1 MWLVQA
7 AKPRRAGSEI
17 AVTDKEETHI
27 MSHATRRVRQGLGAA
42 AVAAAAAGI
51 AVSSAGAAAASPEG
65 TVVIDT
71 AQLIVTGTDHADRI
85 TLRVPAADT
94 SVLQVDFGDD
104 GTVEHTVNRADFGQI
119 QVNSLAGDDVVRID
133 YGAEVQPFTIV
144 DTGAGDDTA
153 FGGSGAEL
161 FRTGDG
167 DDVVDGNRGAD
178 TALLGDGADA
188 FSWDPGDGSDV
199 IEGGRGKD
207 TMVFNGSGGAEKF
220 AATANGPRLRFTRD
234 VGNIVMDT
242 DDVERVALSALGGA
256 DTVTVGDLSGT
267 DVRRVDID
275 LGAQLGGT
283 GGDGAVD
290 AVTVQGTAGRDV
302 VRVSGSDG
310 DVRIQGLKAKVT
322 ISNAE
327 PADQLTV
334 DTLAGNDDV
343 DAGRLTPGTITFS
356 VL

>member
-1 MWLVQA
+1 MSARSQVTTSSRGSFGVGSEGSGGCGARHRGQAVGLPVVGPVRGCGGSPVQGGAEGAVACDAVGALDRGGQPGTLRA
-7 AKPRRAGSEI
+7 APTRPRAGSGRRMLGAGDREEISRGIAEGHPGVVIAARIGRDPSVVSREI
-17 AVTDKEETHI
+17 ARHGG
-27 MSHATRRVRQGLGAA
+27 RGRYR
-42 AVAAAAAGI
+42 AVAAGR
-51 AVSSAGAAAASPEG
+51 AAAASRGRPK
-65 TVVIDT
+65 VRKLDASPV
-71 AQLIVTGTDHADRI
+71 
-85 TLRVPAADT
+85 LRER
-94 SVLQVDFGDD
+94 VLGRL
-104 GTVEHTVNRADFGQI
+104 RAGCSQ
-119 QVNSLAGDDVVRID
+119 
-133 YGAEVQPFTIV
+133 
-144 DTGAGDDTA
+144 
-153 FGGSGAEL
+153 
-161 FRTGDG
+161 
-167 DDVVDGNRGAD
+167 
-178 TALLGDGADA
+178 
-188 FSWDPGDGSDV
+188 
-199 IEGGRGKD
+199 D

>member
-1 MWLVQA
+1 M
-7 AKPRRAGSEI
+7 
-17 AVTDKEETHI
+17 
-27 MSHATRRVRQGLGAA
+27 
-42 AVAAAAAGI
+42 
-51 AVSSAGAAAASPEG
+51 
-65 TVVIDT
+65 IDT
-71 AQLIVTGTDHADRI
+71 GQLIVTGTNHADRI

-94 SVLQVDFGDD
+94 SVLEVDFGDD
-104 GTVEHTVNRADFGQI
+104 GTAEHTVKRADFGQI
-119 QVNSLAGDDVVRID
+119 QVNSLDGDDIVRID

-144 DTGAGDDTA
+144 DTGDGDDTV

-167 DDVVDGNRGAD
+167 DDSVDGNRGAD
-178 TALLGDGADA
+178 TALLGDGDDS
-188 FSWDPGDGSDV
+188 FTWDPGDGSDV
-199 IEGGRGKD
+199 IEGGHGRD
-207 TMVFNGSGGAEKF
+207 TMVFNGSSGAEKF

-234 VGNIVMDT
+234 LGNVVMDT

-256 DTVTVGDLSGT
+256 DAVAVGDLGAT

-275 LGAQLGGT
+275 LGAQLDST

-290 AVTVQGTAGRDV
+290 AVTVQGTAGDDD

-310 DVRIQGLKAKVT
+310 NVRIQGLTPRVT
-322 ISNAE
+322 ISDAE

-343 DAGRLTPGTITFS
+343 DSGRLTPGTITFS

>member
-1 MWLVQA
+1 M
-7 AKPRRAGSEI
+7 
-17 AVTDKEETHI
+17 
-27 MSHATRRVRQGLGAA
+27 
-42 AVAAAAAGI
+42 
-51 AVSSAGAAAASPEG
+51 
-65 TVVIDT
+65 IDT
-71 AQLIVTGTDHADRI
+71 GQLIVTGTNHADRI

-94 SVLQVDFGDD
+94 SVLEVDFGDD
-104 GTVEHTVNRADFGQI
+104 GTAEHTVKRADFGQI
-119 QVNSLAGDDVVRID
+119 QVNSLDGDDIVRID

-144 DTGAGDDTA
+144 DTGDGDDTV

-167 DDVVDGNRGAD
+167 DDSVDGNRGAD
-178 TALLGDGADA
+178 TALLGDGDDS
-188 FSWDPGDGSDV
+188 FTWDPGDGSDV
-199 IEGGRGKD
+199 IEGGHGRD
-207 TMVFNGSGGAEKF
+207 TMVFNGSSGAEKF

-234 VGNIVMDT
+234 LGNVVMDT

-256 DTVTVGDLSGT
+256 DAVAVGDLSAT

-275 LGAQLGGT
+275 LGAQLDST

-290 AVTVQGTAGRDV
+290 AVTVQGTAGDDD

-310 DVRIQGLKAKVT
+310 NVRIQGLTPRVT
-322 ISNAE
+322 ISDAE

-343 DAGRLTPGTITFS
+343 DSGRLTPGTITFS